1 MTAASLDVGL
11 LPAGDR
17 AVDEEVEAFLDRCPT
32 SFAQQTIGWRDVIR
46 GIGVDEPMFLGCR
59 RAGELVGVLP
69 AYRFAGPLGA
79 ILNTVPQAGPLG
91 GVACLEGID
100 SEPVYEALLDAYAEL
115 GASTGCAFATV
126 ISNPFWPDAVLCE
139 RALRA
144 DYVFENV
151 CQVLDLD
158 AALDERGHITG
169 GSENLQRNLRKAES
183 GALRVDEEQG
193 LDSVEEWYAIHV
205 ARHTEIGAT
214 PLPKTLFTGALEHM
228 VPRGKARFFFVR
240 LADSGEMVAG
250 GFYVCHAQVV
260 DALMPSVSTAHAKLG
275 GNFLLALHSMRWAR
289 AHRFRHYNW
298 QPSPPD
304 SGVYRFKRQW
314 GSRDVRYSYLT
325 RITGDPEPFLQS
337 TPDVI
342 ASAYRWHFA
351 LPFDRLGAAGRRGK
365 SSRAAAWNALESA
378 RR

>member
-1 MTAASLDVGL
+1 MTASLDVDL

-17 AVDEEVEAFLDRCPT
+17 AVDAEVEAFFDRCPT

-46 GIGVDEPMFLGCR
+46 GIGVDAPMFLGCR
-59 RAGELVGVLP
+59 RAGELVGVLS
-69 AYRFAGPLGA
+69 AYRFDGPLGA

-91 GVACLEGID
+91 GVACLPSVD
-100 SEPVYEALLDAYAEL
+100 AEPVYEALLGAYAEL

-126 ISNPFWPDAVLCE
+126 ISNPFWPDAAMCE
-139 RALRA
+139 RSLRA

-158 AALDERGHITG
+158 AALDERGRFTSA
-169 GSENLQRNLRKAES
+169 SENLQRNLRKSES
-183 GALRVDEEQG
+183 GALRIDEKQT
-193 LDSVEEWYAIHV
+193 LDAVEEWYAIHV

-214 PLPKTLFTGALEHM
+214 PLPKALFTGALEHM

-240 LADSGEMVAG
+240 LADGGEMVAG

-260 DALMPSVSTAHAKLG
+260 DALMPSVSTTHAKLG
-275 GNFLLALHSMRWAR
+275 GNFLLALHSIRWAR
-289 AHRFRHYNW
+289 EQGFRHYNW

-325 RITGDPEPFLQS
+325 RITGDPEPFLRS

-351 LPFDRLGAAGRRGK
+351 LPFDRLGQSGGGK
-365 SSRAAAWNALESA
+365 SSREAAWNALESA